1 MTRIFSNLFVVQ
13 GSISYSMVN
22 LLLWLCVVLSVQ
34 FCVHGHWIGYYLAVY
49 IYLQSHLKV
58 CHPLLLSVSSC
69 FCRWIGLNPP
79 SPLFK
84 LYLFNSPRQW
94 GAPGQE
100 LEPNIHNIP
109 PYPLEDDNNWSQAT
123 RRYINKYVN
132 FYVMLMVESV
142 STNHCSV
149 PVVHYT
155 VHWISIDLML
165 MINDDQ
171 PIAISGEER
180 KIQFSI
186 KEKIDQF
193 IDRSSI
199 HDPQYWSSGGWCKIR
214 NWPNYRLFPL
224 YYTSVLFVLFVYLS
238 IWLPKQFNETKL
250 LPRSFT
256 VWQ

>member
-1 MTRIFSNLFVVQ
+1 MSFCLCNSVFTVIELD
-13 GSISYSMVN
+13 II
-22 LLLWLCVVLSVQ
+22 WL
-34 FCVHGHWIGYYLAVY
+34 Y

-84 LYLFNSPRQW
+84 LHLYLILLDN
-94 GAPGQE
+94 GAPLDKE
-100 LEPNIHNIP
+100 LEPNIHYIP

-155 VHWISIDLML
+155 MHWIPIDLML

-171 PIAISGEER
+171 SIATSIGGGEKDPILDKKR
-180 KIQFSI
+180 K
-186 KEKIDQF
+186 
-193 IDRSSI
+193 
-199 HDPQYWSSGGWCKIR
+199 
-214 NWPNYRLFPL
+214 
-224 YYTSVLFVLFVYLS
+224 
-238 IWLPKQFNETKL
+238 
-250 LPRSFT
+250 
-256 VWQ
+256 

>member
-13 GSISYSMVN
+13 GSISFYGNYCSVSLCRSVCAILCSRSLN
-22 LLLWLCVVLSVQ
+22 WILSGCIYLPPVPFKGVPSSPLVRLLL
-34 FCVHGHWIGYYLAVY
+34 
-49 IYLQSHLKV
+49 
-58 CHPLLLSVSSC
+58 

-84 LYLFNSPRQW
+84 LHLYLILLDN
-94 GAPGQE
+94 GAPLDKE
-100 LEPNIHNIP
+100 LEPNIHYIP

-155 VHWISIDLML
+155 VHWISIDLKL

-171 PIAISGEER
+171 SIAIYRGRRER
-180 KIQFSI
+180 SNS
-186 KEKIDQF
+186 
-193 IDRSSI
+193 R
-199 HDPQYWSSGGWCKIR
+199 
-214 NWPNYRLFPL
+214 
-224 YYTSVLFVLFVYLS
+224 
-238 IWLPKQFNETKL
+238 
-250 LPRSFT
+250 
-256 VWQ
+256 